1 MSLKDAT
8 DIVATVVA
16 VIALDLSIYNVYI
29 NRKDKVPRLESN
41 VSWDYVSVGANE
53 DEVEGRLFIKI
64 INPGDEVVWW
74 KRIPG
79 GDYVYPVAAV
89 VIALT
94 AKRVKI
100 QGDDDGEIV
109 IRFVPP
115 ESLQK
120 REPV

>member
-1 MSLKDAT
+1 MTTSP
-8 DIVATVVA
+8 
-16 VIALDLSIYNVYI
+16 VINASFKLG
-29 NRKDKVPRLESN
+29 DKV
-41 VSWDYVSVGANE
+41 
-53 DEVEGRLFIKI
+53 I
-64 INPGDEVVWW
+64 WW
-74 KRIPG
+74 KRVPS

-120 REPV
+120 RE